1 MAAKITGPAPF
12 TQPQIALLSFSN
24 RFSVFF
30 FIVVHTYTK
39 ISVFCDVCRFTCHVK
54 WFHWRMLG
62 ERCDPGWCCCKDIR
76 RAIARGFLLSKERE
90 GDTFSGQCG
99 VLPATPPKV
108 CCPLCSLWGL
118 SGRWTPAWVEQNSSS
133 SHQVVVWIV
142 VFFLSFS
149 SQKASSRCGLLV
161 NSWSQVVMGELF
173 LSVYTTQC
181 KKLWFW
187 NTLCKDCKKK
197 CPHLSHT
204 KALLEKPFAMC
215 RAERN

>member
-1 MAAKITGPAPF
+1 MPCEVIPLKDAGG
-12 TQPQIALLSFSN
+12 QVWSRLVLLQGHPQSHCQRLSAFKGEGG
-24 RFSVFF
+24 RYFLWPVWSV
-30 FIVVHTYTK
+30 
-39 ISVFCDVCRFTCHVK
+39 TC
-54 WFHWRMLG
+54 
-62 ERCDPGWCCCKDIR
+62 
-76 RAIARGFLLSKERE
+76 
-90 GDTFSGQCG
+90 
-99 VLPATPPKV
+99 PPPQV
-108 CCPLCSLWGL
+108 CCPLCCLWGL
-118 SGRWTPAWVEQNSSS
+118 SGSWTPAWVEQNSSS

-173 LSVYTTQC
+173 LSIYTTQC

>member
-1 MAAKITGPAPF
+1 MCVGLHAMWSDSTEGCWGTGVIQAGAAARTSAEPLPEAFCFQRRGREILSLASVECYLPPP
-12 TQPQIALLSFSN
+12 PQ
-24 RFSVFF
+24 
-30 FIVVHTYTK
+30 
-39 ISVFCDVCRFTCHVK
+39 
-54 WFHWRMLG
+54 
-62 ERCDPGWCCCKDIR
+62 
-76 RAIARGFLLSKERE
+76 
-90 GDTFSGQCG
+90 
-99 VLPATPPKV
+99 V
-108 CCPLCSLWGL
+108 CCPLCCLWGL
-118 SGRWTPAWVEQNSSS
+118 SGSWTPAWVEQNSSS

-173 LSVYTTQC
+173 LSIYTTQC